1 MLFDLI
7 SVSSRY
13 IDRELFLS
21 PRVADK
27 AFKMEEADKRILQ
40 DTSHFRVFEP
50 RLGLSGS
57 RTSFFHNSIGGYH
70 GAKPRRFEEL
80 FNYSS
85 INNISG
91 VINMLNVK
99 YLLVRE
105 NGILKAQINENALG
119 NAWTVDSIIIA
130 ETADIALEKM
140 KTLNFKNSA
149 VVIKTE
155 LPKEAKEGGKKEKE
169 RIQVYEGVVIAKH
182 NNSKKTNSTITVR
195 KMFQGG
201 GIEKVFLLN
210 SPWIKDITVVSR
222 AQVRRAKLYYLRER
236 TGKSA
241 RLKRKI

>member
-1 MLFDLI
+1 MLLKKYYYHLKIIHLEEHCCQLI
-7 SVSSRY
+7 S
-13 IDRELFLS
+13 
-21 PRVADK
+21 
-27 AFKMEEADKRILQ
+27 
-40 DTSHFRVFEP
+40 T
-50 RLGLSGS
+50 
-57 RTSFFHNSIGGYH
+57 FFYKKENL
-70 GAKPRRFEEL
+70 P
-80 FNYSS
+80 
-85 INNISG
+85 
-91 VINMLNVK
+91 VINPGDK
-99 YLLVRE
+99 VRVT
-105 NGILKAQINENALG
+105 IFL
-119 NAWTVDSIIIA
+119 
-130 ETADIALEKM
+130 
-140 KTLNFKNSA
+140 
-149 VVIKTE
+149 E